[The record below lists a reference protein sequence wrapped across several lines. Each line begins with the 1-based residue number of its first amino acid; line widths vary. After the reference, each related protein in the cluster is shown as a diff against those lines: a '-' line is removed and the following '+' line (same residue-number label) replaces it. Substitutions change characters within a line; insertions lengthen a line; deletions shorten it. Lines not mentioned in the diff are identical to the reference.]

1 MMSRPGAGNGE
12 RYALRRGDPPL
23 EGFTLVEV
31 IVVVAILGL
40 VFGVSGL
47 AFSGLRLPRESARVV
62 VLRKTRAAAIL
73 GGRPVHAVL
82 PLDSGGNRSQLPAP
96 LFLPDGRAIGP
107 GADPLT
113 GAPRDSAR

>member
-1 MMSRPGAGNGE
+1 ME
-12 RYALRRGDPPL
+12 L
-23 EGFTLVEV
+23 

-47 AFSGLRLPRESARVV
+47 AFTALRAPRESAWIVA
-62 VLRKTRAAAIL
+62 LRRARDQAIVTGVPVRATSPLPPSAAFD
-73 GGRPVHAVL
+73 RPL
-82 PLDSGGNRSQLPAP
+82 PP

-113 GAPRDSAR
+113 GAPDAR